1 VRDEHHRGQQAGERE
16 AVADLLHEGAGGAE
30 RRRCDERA
38 AVDVHDDANGDV
50 QRRHDRLAHDER
62 LGVVVRVAHLRDDV
76 EEGGGAG
83 VGEDERRE
91 GCRRLCERRL
101 APELEVGFP
110 WAELRRRGRAVLEA
124 DGDGEGDDCWGAW
137 LVWGCW

>member
-30 RRRCDERA
+30 RGRRDKGP

>member
-1 VRDEHHRGQQAGERE
+1 MKKYLATIWGRLLDWGPGFFLWGTYVRDEHHRGQQARERE

-30 RRRCDERA
+30 RRRRDERP

-76 EEGGGAG
+76 EEGGGTG
-83 VGEDERRE
+83 VGENER
-91 GCRRLCERRL
+91 
-101 APELEVGFP
+101 
-110 WAELRRRGRAVLEA
+110 
-124 DGDGEGDDCWGAW
+124 
-137 LVWGCW
+137 